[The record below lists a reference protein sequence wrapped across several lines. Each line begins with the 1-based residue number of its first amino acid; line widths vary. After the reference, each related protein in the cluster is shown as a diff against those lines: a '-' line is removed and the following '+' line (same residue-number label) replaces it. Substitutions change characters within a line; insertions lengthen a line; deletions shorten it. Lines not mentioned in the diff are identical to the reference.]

1 MARRVL
7 YGMRVLS
14 DNSDAKIR
22 EQCMRAIV
30 NNVHKHIYLVGCKSS
45 CETRFRIT
53 TYSLEIS
60 MDHIARME
68 IIEALCNLRQ
78 LGTGMSAT
86 GAIFTRATLTIL
98 SPLAPGCFFKYS
110 DRFPAVLKGETSWG
124 GETLVPRRGKIF

>member
-30 NNVHKHIYLVGCKSS
+30 NNVHKHIYLVGRQSS
-45 CETRFRIT
+45 CETRFRVT

-60 MDHIARME
+60 MDHITRVE
-68 IIEALCNLRQ
+68 IIEALCNLGQ
-78 LGTGMSAT
+78 LVTGMNAA
-86 GAIFTRATLTIL
+86 GAIFTRETLTSL
-98 SPLAPGCFFKYS
+98 SPLAPGFSFKYL
-110 DRFPAVLKGETSWG
+110 DRFPAALKGETSWA
-124 GETLVPRRGKIF
+124 GEALAPRRGKTF